1 MPRTSYIEPVVMLAT
16 ILQWIVLA
24 TLTGILVGS
33 GTSLFLH
40 GLFFLSDRTAAVS
53 LPWQM
58 ALLPLGGLLNGLLLY
73 YGYKLNRTGLGDG
86 VIAAVHR
93 QSGWMPL
100 RTMAIKPVAA
110 IITLASGGS
119 AGKEGPCS
127 HIGGSLASGL
137 GRLLG
142 LNVELKK
149 RIVACGVSAGFASVF
164 GTPIAGAIYGV
175 EVLAI
180 GRIRH
185 DFLFP
190 AIVAGVASFEIS
202 KFWDIPYQYYS
213 MQLLP
218 PFSEMLFIKTIVIGI
233 VCGIVAGLFVEMVG
247 LARRT
252 FNRLRVR
259 YAIWPPL
266 MPLAGGLVL
275 ALLITVIPRD
285 YLGLSLPLMD
295 RALTGEAMPYL
306 GFFWKT
312 LLVAITLGSGFY
324 GGIVTPQFVIGAITG
339 NAFAHLLGISPT
351 LGAAAGLVAVV
362 ASASNTPIA
371 AILMGVELFGGVTGT
386 IYVAGAAMAAYVMI
400 GHRSVY
406 PDQLVAYPKS
416 TWMHGGFDRP
426 VGEEK
431 IRLSYGLLKWL
442 NRMQMRRDRLFR
454 RGAELRHRARD
465 AGDDKGRAPEA

>member
-1 MPRTSYIEPVVMLAT
+1 ML
-16 ILQWIVLA
+16 
-24 TLTGILVGS
+24 
-33 GTSLFLH
+33 
-40 GLFFLSDRTAAVS
+40 
-53 LPWQM
+53 
-58 ALLPLGGLLNGLLLY
+58 LLPFGGLLNGLLLY
-73 YGYKLNRTGLGDG
+73 YGYRINTARVGDS
-86 VIAAVHR
+86 VIAAVHS
-93 QSGWMPL
+93 QSGRMPL
-100 RTMAIKPVAA
+100 KTLAIKPVAA

-127 HIGGSLASGL
+127 HIGGSLASGF
-137 GRLLG
+137 GRMLG
-142 LNVELKK
+142 LNVELQK

-190 AIVAGVASFEIS
+190 AVVAGVASFETS
-202 KFWDIPYQYYS
+202 KFWGIPYQYYTI
-213 MQLLP
+213 QLLP
-218 PFSEMLFIKTIVIGI
+218 PFSEPLFVKTIAIGI
-233 VCGIVAGLFVEMVG
+233 ICGMAAWLFVEMID
-247 LARRT
+247 LSRRL

-259 YAIWPPL
+259 FGAWPPL
-266 MPLAGGLVL
+266 MPLLGGLLL
-275 ALLITVIPRD
+275 ALLIIVIPKD

-295 RALTGEAMPYL
+295 RALAGEPMPYL

-324 GGIVTPQFVIGAITG
+324 GGIVTPQFVIGAVAG
-339 NAFAHLLGISPT
+339 NAFAHIVGISPA
-351 LGAAAGLVAVV
+351 LGAAVGLVAVV

-371 AILMGVELFGGVTGT
+371 AILMGVELFGGVAGT
-386 IYVAGAAMAAYVMI
+386 VYVAGAAMAAYLMI

-416 TWMHGGFDRP
+416 SWMHGGFDRP

-431 IRLSYGLLKWL
+431 VRLSYGLLKWIS
-442 NRMQMRRDRLFR
+442 RMQARYNRSYRREVASERSAPPSDNTGNG
-454 RGAELRHRARD
+454 GAPPDL
-465 AGDDKGRAPEA
+465 